1 MKKQNRKNNKTPYLV
16 VTLACALLV
25 LGLGGNTLAKYI
37 TTDKT
42 GSQSATVAKWGY
54 VINISD
60 KTLFAKEYEGSGL
73 AVEKENGVAV
83 SAASTT
89 VAPGTTG
96 SISFSVKGQAEVLS
110 KLTFTAS
117 GSDVYYDPT
126 ATDKDEYYPIK
137 WTLTEVDNVNN
148 DDLSLTGV
156 KLSEVVTALRAESR
170 NSVEANTKIDSSYTL
185 TWEWAFDNTALNAK
199 ADEYDTYLGNLAV
212 GKTGSDLVGSA
223 SSYSTEV
230 TFSLSITAQ
239 QIQKANLV
247 Y

>member
-37 TTDKT
+37 TTDQT

-60 KTLFAKEYEGSGL
+60 KTLFASDYSGTNL
-73 AVEKENGVAV
+73 AVETTEGDGISV
-83 SAASTT
+83 SAEANA

-110 KLTFTAS
+110 KLTFTVD

-126 ATDKDEYYPIK
+126 ATDGDEYYPIK

-156 KLSEVVTALRAESR
+156 KLSEVVAALRSESR
-170 NSVEANTKIDSSYTL
+170 NSVEANTEIDSSYTL
-185 TWEWAFDNTALNAK
+185 TWEWALSQGHD
-199 ADEYDTYLGNLAV
+199 DYDTYLGNTASGV
-212 GKTGSDLVGSA
+212 ADSDKGTGTANTTVS
-223 SSYSTEV
+223 
-230 TFSLSITAQ
+230 FSLSITAE
-239 QIQKANLV
+239 QIQG
-247 Y
+247 